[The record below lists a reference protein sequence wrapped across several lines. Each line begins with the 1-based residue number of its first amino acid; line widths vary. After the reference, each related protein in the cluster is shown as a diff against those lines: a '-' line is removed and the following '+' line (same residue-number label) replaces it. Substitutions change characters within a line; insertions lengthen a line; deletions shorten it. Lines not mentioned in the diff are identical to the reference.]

1 MRDPKCGGKATSVA
15 AENLFC
21 IVADLPQCGHKNMP
35 YARSVG
41 KPFRAK
47 AMLGWVNLDR
57 EEIRE
62 VARILVP
69 GILGA
74 GFALLLIPM

>member
-1 MRDPKCGGKATSVA
+1 
-15 AENLFC
+15 
-21 IVADLPQCGHKNMP
+21 MP
-35 YARSVG
+35 YARSAG
-41 KPFRAK
+41 KPLRAK
-47 AMLGWVNLDR
+47 VMLGWVNLDR